1 MQLRITTPDQ
11 TLSAQIRVQNGQ
23 LSVDGGNPDFCNEL
37 IETISGRYFIQGQG
51 FPVFDKDEQG
61 QFVYA
66 SETGKL
72 SLKGFVDMAA
82 SDREILQAIHENF
95 SVGQQY
101 QVSFNDVF

>member
-1 MQLRITTPDQ
+1 MQLLITTPDQ

-23 LSVDGGNPDFCNEL
+23 LSVDGDNPDFCNEL

-51 FPVFDKDEQG
+51 FPVFEKDEQG
-61 QFVYA
+61 QFIYA

-82 SDREILQAIHENF
+82 PDHEILQAIQENF
-95 SVGQQY
+95 RVGQQY
-101 QVSFNDVF
+101 QIELSE

>member
-11 TLSAQIRVQNGQ
+11 TLSAEIRVQNGQ
-23 LSVDGGNPDFCNEL
+23 LSVDSGNPDFSDEL
-37 IETISGRYFIQGQG
+37 IETISERYFIQGQG
-51 FPVFDKDEQG
+51 FPVFDKDSQG

-82 SDREILQAIHENF
+82 PDHEILQAIQENF
-95 SVGQQY
+95 KVGQQY
-101 QVSFNDVF
+101 QIELSE